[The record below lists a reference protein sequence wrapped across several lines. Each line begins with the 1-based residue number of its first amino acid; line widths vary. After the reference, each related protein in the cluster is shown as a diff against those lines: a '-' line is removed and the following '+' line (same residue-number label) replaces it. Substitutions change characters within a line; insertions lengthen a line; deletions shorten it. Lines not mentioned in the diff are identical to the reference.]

1 MGPPRRPMSGLPL
14 VQLLPNLMTLA
25 ALVAGLSAM
34 RMVLLGRVEVAVGL
48 ILLAALLDGLDGRIA
63 RALNSES
70 ALGAELD
77 SFADFLNFGVAPA
90 FVLFLAS
97 FDPASGPGWLAML
110 AYSLCC
116 VLRLARF
123 NIGQRAEPDPDAPPK
138 DGFSGVPSPA
148 GAILVMAPVYLS
160 QAMDMALPAWL
171 VAVHAVTVGVMMILP
186 LPTPSFKRLS
196 VPPGA
201 VRVLLL
207 GLSLVGVAVVIWPWV
222 SLLVV
227 SMAYLVRVLAGWVI
241 YLRRERV

>member
-1 MGPPRRPMSGLPL
+1 MPRGPGSRLQM

-25 ALVAGLSAM
+25 ALVAGLSSM
-34 RMVLLGRVEVAVGL
+34 RMVLLGRVEMAVGL
-48 ILLAALLDGLDGRIA
+48 ILLAALLDGLDGRVA
-63 RALNSES
+63 RALKSES

-97 FDPASGPGWLAML
+97 FDPASGAGWMAMV

-123 NIGQRAEPDPDAPPK
+123 NIGQRAEADPDAAPK

-148 GAILVMAPVYLS
+148 GALLVMAPVYLS
-160 QAMDMALPAWL
+160 QALDMSLPSWL
-171 VAVHAVTVGVMMILP
+171 VAVHAVAVGVMMILP
-186 LPTPSFKRLS
+186 LPTPSFKRLP

-201 VRVLLL
+201 VRLLLL
-207 GLSLVGVAVVIWPWV
+207 GLTLVGVGVVIWPWATLLAV
-222 SLLVV
+222 SL
-227 SMAYLVRVLAGWVI
+227 AYLVRVLAGWAVH
-241 YLRRERV
+241 LRREGM